1 MISEAIL
8 LAVVLIAKTENCVL
22 AVAQSDEKLFYATD
36 QRKSWCE
43 MDKEDIENFI
53 KTNLEPCI
61 IIAVVSLILILA
73 IFMSFETFLLFII
86 ISMCLFA
93 GIFFIYF
100 AVRETS
106 RYGFD
111 VDVVIPVF
119 TGLIFLLVVIYFV
132 KGVIAA

>member
-1 MISEAIL
+1 
-8 LAVVLIAKTENCVL
+8 
-22 AVAQSDEKLFYATD
+22 
-36 QRKSWCE
+36 
-43 MDKEDIENFI
+43 MDKEELENFI

-111 VDVVIPVF
+111 IDVVIPVF